1 MPIEV
6 LSYHTH
12 ILLEAPGLNCLTG
25 RDDTRTLQRNAC
37 RIRLSLRQEH
47 RMPTQVVGDKAFP
60 PDFPLSA
67 LATVFL
73 NK

>member
-6 LSYHTH
+6 LSYRAHV
-12 ILLEAPGLNCLTG
+12 LLEAPGLNGLAG

-37 RIRLSLRQEH
+37 RIRSSPRQEC

>member
-6 LSYHTH
+6 LSYRTH
-12 ILLEAPGLNCLTG
+12 MLLEAPGLNSLTG

-37 RIRLSLRQEH
+37 RIRSWPSQEH
-47 RMPTQVVGDKAFP
+47 RMPTQVVGDKASP